1 MTSLDVCE
9 GKRTKDRNPASD
21 IIIYGE
27 GFVSKRRLFD
37 LPECRDC
44 IYKVP
49 AIVGVNVLITSGEA
63 TGFGENTYS
72 GEELI

>member
-1 MTSLDVCE
+1 LDVCE

-37 LPECRDC
+37 LPECREC
-44 IYKVP
+44 IYKGSSYCWNQCP
-49 AIVGVNVLITSGEA
+49 YNIWKE
-63 TGFGENTYS
+63 YK
-72 GEELI
+72 